1 VSSDP
6 LVRIRP
12 LTVCTG
18 VIGLVK
24 DSDQI
29 IDTSFDILSLEALFM
44 VPRYLLFSDLR

>member
-1 VSSDP
+1 MSYA
-6 LVRIRP
+6 
-12 LTVCTG
+12 G

-44 VPRYLLFSDLR
+44 VPR